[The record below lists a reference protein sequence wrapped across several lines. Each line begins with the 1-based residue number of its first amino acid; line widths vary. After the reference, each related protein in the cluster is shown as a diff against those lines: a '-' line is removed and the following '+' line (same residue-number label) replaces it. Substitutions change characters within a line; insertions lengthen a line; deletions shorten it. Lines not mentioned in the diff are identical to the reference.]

1 MRRDLTGF
9 GRDQNTAPELG
20 SDTNYELPTGLAQR
34 TWRIAADGTPNEV
47 LTQRATESLH
57 V

>member
-1 MRRDLTGF
+1 MRRDLTGY